1 MSRSATLNSRTAF
14 ERTAS
19 GGSITKVVIAMAR
32 SIGSVVRRAH
42 ARYRQRRKARATYDA
57 LRHLDD
63 RMLRDL
69 GFDRSEITSVAAEI
83 SGTAARTR
91 VRLLLMSHNSP

>member
-1 MSRSATLNSRTAF
+1 MYRSATLNSQTALAKA
-14 ERTAS
+14 AS
-19 GGSITKVVIAMAR
+19 GGSVTKVVIAMAH
-32 SIGSVVRRAH
+32 SIGLIVRRAL

-69 GFDRSEITSVAAEI
+69 GFDRSEITSVAAEA
-83 SGTAARTR
+83 SGAAARTR
-91 VRLLLMSHNSP
+91 VRLMLMSHSSP